1 MSSVPSRLLFA
12 SLAVAALAACAADDN
27 VPVQRAEGND
37 AVLDYRDKL
46 RARYGTISGNDDG
59 FLLSN
64 LGGGLGRDEEGTG
77 GGGGIG
83 VNSYLWRASLETIDF
98 MPLASADPF
107 GGVILT
113 DWYTPSEAPNE
124 RFKLNVYIVDT
135 RLRADGVKVTVL
147 RQMRDGSNWTN
158 EPVDTALGR
167 DIEDKIL
174 TRARQLRIAS
184 GS

>member
-12 SLAVAALAACAADDN
+12 SLAVVTIAACASEDN

-37 AVLDYRDKL
+37 AVIDYRDRL
-46 RARYGTISGNDDG
+46 RERYGSVTGNDDG

-64 LGGGLGRDEEGTG
+64 LGGGLGLEDEGA

-83 VNSYLWRASLETIDF
+83 VNSFLWRASLETIDF

-107 GGVILT
+107 GGLILT
-113 DWYTPSEAPNE
+113 DWYSPPETPAE
-124 RFKLNVYIVDT
+124 RFKLNVYIVDS
-135 RLRADGVKVTVL
+135 RLRADGVRVTVF
-147 RQMRDGSNWTN
+147 RQARDGANWAN